1 MFRDACADH
10 PVAPKQNLDQAVTL
24 CNRALGAARMGH
36 KKDADQVRKRAM
48 ALDPEVVTDE
58 VPPMRQGSQSGS
70 GPGDINARAMKF
82 LPLVWS
88 GLRRRPARSVL
99 TAASIVI
106 AFVLFGLLQGVNA
119 GFNRAIADAHREFL
133 ITNTRVRGGAP
144 FPISALAQIK
154 SIPGVKEAAPRTYF
168 VGSARGADPNS
179 YVTALATDPDI
190 FFDIQPAIFTSRSA
204 LDSMRTT
211 RNGMLLTPPMLEQ
224 FGWKLGD
231 TVPLTT
237 GSPKT
242 DGSKTWFFKIVGTID
257 TPKAPTKSYFG
268 LINYNFYND
277 SRTEDRD
284 TAEIF
289 YIRIADPTKAIA
301 TAAAIDRLFANSAH
315 ETHTTS
321 QQQRAERQAKQM
333 GDVSLFTDAIMCAVI
348 FTLAFVTGNTLR
360 QSLTERIREFAVLK
374 TLGYGAGGIL
384 MLAFAEALLL
394 CIPAAILGLGLAYC
408 LAPLGREDIGNI
420 LVSPAVVLMGLLCAA
435 CLALLG
441 AAGPVWRISRMSIV
455 AALGRR

>member
-1 MFRDACADH
+1 M
-10 PVAPKQNLDQAVTL
+10 
-24 CNRALGAARMGH
+24 GRMGRMGR
-36 KKDADQVRKRAM
+36 KKDADEACKRAM
-48 ALDPEVVTDE
+48 ALDPEVVIGE
-58 VPPMRQGSQSGS
+58 ARVRSGAQSGS

-106 AFVLFGLLQGVNA
+106 AFVLLGLLQGVNA

-154 SIPGVKEAAPRTYF
+154 SIPGVKEAAPRAYF
-168 VGSARGADPNS
+168 VGNARGADPKS
-179 YVTALATDPDI
+179 YVAALATDPDI
-190 FFDIQPAIFTSRSA
+190 FFDIQPAIFTSKSA

-237 GSPKT
+237 ESSKT

-268 LINYNFYND
+268 LINYDFYND

-289 YIRIADPTKAIA
+289 YIVSLIPPKPSPPLPPSTDCLPIPPTKPIPPPSSSGRSGRLNRWA
-301 TAAAIDRLFANSAH
+301 TFLY
-315 ETHTTS
+315 
-321 QQQRAERQAKQM
+321 
-333 GDVSLFTDAIMCAVI
+333 
-348 FTLAFVTGNTLR
+348 
-360 QSLTERIREFAVLK
+360 SLTPS
-374 TLGYGAGGIL
+374 
-384 MLAFAEALLL
+384 
-394 CIPAAILGLGLAYC
+394 C
-408 LAPLGREDIGNI
+408 AP
-420 LVSPAVVLMGLLCAA
+420 
-435 CLALLG
+435 
-441 AAGPVWRISRMSIV
+441 
-455 AALGRR
+455 